1 MDTLVRINFTK
12 RFAPYEDDE
21 RWVDLNNRFADYS
34 LKFEIS
40 ERGDLSIVTNLENVF
55 DNGYTSRIIRDVI
68 AQTRGFESV
77 LLYSIWLQIPKSTL
91 IMQGSDIID
100 IYYNPELSSE
110 DIGKYFLD
118 RDCHNACVMV
128 NFEMWNV
135 SSKMKKMEGHVELR
149 DRIMSSFQ
157 CSLYNNSSIAVIET
171 MGNDYVRGK
180 IKKICSLYMCE
191 IDSSKRRKTIDR
203 YCGFGDIIHYT
214 FMQDDHTYIN
224 VKII

>member
-12 RFAPYEDDE
+12 RFTPYENDAK
-21 RWVDLNNRFADYS
+21 WLDLNNRFANYS

-40 ERGDLSIVTNLENVF
+40 ERGNLSIVTNLENVF
-55 DNGYTSRIIRDVI
+55 NNGYTSCKIRDII
-68 AQTRGFESV
+68 AQTRDSEYS
-77 LLYSIWLQIPKSTL
+77 LLYKIWLRGEPKSKL

-128 NFEMWNV
+128 NFEMYDV
-135 SSKMKKMEGHVELR
+135 SSKMKVEGHVELR
-149 DRIMSSFQ
+149 DRIMSLFQ
-157 CSLYNNSSIAVIET
+157 CSLYNNSSIAIIET
-171 MGNDYVRGK
+171 RGDDYVRDK

-191 IDSSKRRKTIDR
+191 TDRNKGGKTIDR
-203 YCGFGDIIHYT
+203 YFGFGDIINYI
-214 FMQDDHTYIN
+214 FMQDDHTYVN

>member
-12 RFAPYEDDE
+12 RFTPYKDDAE
-21 RWVDLNNRFADYS
+21 WLVLNDRFANYS

-55 DNGYTSRIIRDVI
+55 NNGYTSRIIRNII
-68 AQTRGFESV
+68 AQTRSFEF
-77 LLYSIWLQIPKSTL
+77 YYPYRIWLMDSNSTL

-118 RDCHNACVMV
+118 RDCHNACVMM
-128 NFEMWNV
+128 NFEMYSV
-135 SSKMKKMEGHVELR
+135 SSKMKMEGHVELR

-171 MGNDYVRGK
+171 RGNDCVRDK

-191 IDSSKRRKTIDR
+191 IDRNKGGKTIDR
-203 YCGFGDIIHYT
+203 YYGFGDIINYV
-214 FMQDDHTYIN
+214 FMQDDHTYVN

>member
-12 RFAPYEDDE
+12 RFSPYENDAE
-21 RWVDLNNRFADYS
+21 WMDLNNRFADCS

-68 AQTRGFESV
+68 AQTRDFESP
-77 LLYSIWLQIPKSTL
+77 LLYRIWLRVPKSTF

-118 RDCHNACVMV
+118 RGCHNACVMV
-128 NFEMWNV
+128 NFEMWDI
-135 SSKMKKMEGHVELR
+135 SFKMKMEGHVELR
-149 DRIMSSFQ
+149 DRIMSLFQ

-171 MGNDYVRGK
+171 RGDDYVRDK

-191 IDSSKRRKTIDR
+191 IDRNDRGKTIDR
-203 YCGFGDIIHYT
+203 YYGFGDIINYT